1 MATMKDVARFQIYH
15 VLNSCGTFRAILALP
30 PTHSCLKT
38 RARTPLYQNRTINHN
53 TRASSMAVDNSH
65 IKLS

>member
-1 MATMKDVARFQIYH
+1 MATMKDVARFQIYR
-15 VLNSCGTFRAILALP
+15 VLNSCGTFRATLASP

-38 RARTPLYQNRTINHN
+38 PAKTPLSQNPTINHN

-65 IKLS
+65 IKFS